1 MSRIFGE
8 SSLLIASH
16 NERKIAE
23 IAGLLENYVPKFTSS
38 LALKLGEPEETE
50 TSFEGNAILKAQ
62 AAAKSSGVVSLAD
75 DSGFCVFALG
85 GRPGVYSARY
95 ATVTDGHTGEAYRDF
110 DYAMDQIAKE
120 LEDKDDKTCSFV
132 CSLALAWPD
141 GHVETVLGEVLG
153 RVVHP
158 PRGPCD
164 FGYDPIFLPDG
175 HDQTFAEMGYVG
187 KQKISH
193 RAMAFQAL
201 LDKCFI

>member
-1 MSRIFGE
+1 MSRIFAE

-16 NERKIAE
+16 NEKKIAE
-23 IAGLLENYVPKFTSS
+23 IAGLLEGYVPKFTSS
-38 LALKLGEPEETE
+38 FALKLEEPEETE
-50 TSFEGNAILKAQ
+50 TSFEGNAVLKAR
-62 AAAKSSGVVSLAD
+62 AAAKASGVVSLAD

-95 ATVTDGHTGEAYRDF
+95 ATVTDGHTGENYRDF

-120 LEDKDDKTCSFV
+120 LEDKDDRACSFV
-132 CSLALAWPD
+132 CALAMAWPD

-153 RVVHP
+153 QVVHP
-158 PRGPCD
+158 PRGPSD

-175 HDQTFAEMGYVG
+175 HDQTFAEMGYAS

-193 RAMAFQAL
+193 RAIAFQAL
-201 LDKCFI
+201 LDKCFA